1 MSSVRQYNKSV
12 ALVIL
17 VPLFFLLISGSTLV
31 QADGEEPFVGV
42 IEEILSDRITV
53 KVTQARYSERTVGE
67 QVSLLITT
75 DTTIRDA
82 SRKVIPL
89 ERLSVAYSVWIKP
102 NTLPNKDVEASIVIE
117 ER

>member
-1 MSSVRQYNKSV
+1 MSSVRQQNKTV

-17 VPLFFLLISGSTLV
+17 VHLFLLLISGSALV
-31 QADGEEPFVGV
+31 HADGEEPFVGV

-53 KVTQARYSERTVGE
+53 KVTQARYSERIVGE
-67 QVSLLITT
+67 QVLLLITT
-75 DTTIRDA
+75 DTTMRDA
-82 SRKVIPL
+82 SRKVIPF
-89 ERLSVAYSVWIKP
+89 ERLSVASSVWIKP

>member
-1 MSSVRQYNKSV
+1 MSSVRQQNKTV

-17 VPLFFLLISGSTLV
+17 VHLFLLLISGSALV
-31 QADGEEPFVGV
+31 HADGEEPFVGV

-53 KVTQARYSERTVGE
+53 KVTQARYSERIVGE
-67 QVSLLITT
+67 QVSLLVTT

-82 SRKVIPL
+82 SRKVISF
-89 ERLSVAYSVWIKP
+89 ERLPVASSVWIKP

>member
-1 MSSVRQYNKSV
+1 MIVIRQQNKSV
-12 ALVIL
+12 ALIIL
-17 VPLFFLLISGSTLV
+17 VHLFLLLVSGPAVV

-53 KVTQARYSERTVGE
+53 KVTEARYSARTVGE

-75 DTTIRDA
+75 DTTMRDA
-82 SRKVIPL
+82 SRKVIPF
-89 ERLSVAYSVWIKP
+89 ERLSVASSVWIKP